1 MNRNRF
7 FVSLIALFLTLGSV
21 IYLSGR
27 PLPEVVEKRLDN
39 LPYTIGT
46 WEGKDFSFD
55 QIIIDELDTDESV
68 ARNYIDRNNNYII
81 TLYIG
86 YYGTKKGGRTG
97 HNPNSCYPSS
107 GWNIISDTS
116 ANVIEGGRVNRLLVK
131 KGDMTQ
137 AIYHW
142 YQDGDKI
149 IQSGIEQNINRFINK
164 VRLNRDDGAFVRISI
179 EMAGHAERGRS
190 EGAEETLIQF
200 GRLLMPLIAEN
211 WPVEKEI

>member
-81 TLYIG
+81 ILYIG

-131 KGDMTQ
+131 KGDMIQT
-137 AIYHW
+137 IYHW
-142 YQDGDKI
+142 YQDEDKI

-179 EMAGHAERGRS
+179 DGRS

>member
-39 LPYTIGT
+39 LPYTIGP

-55 QIIIDELDTDESV
+55 KLIIDELATDDRV

-116 ANVIEGGRVNRLLVK
+116 TNVNEGHGSVNRLLVK
-131 KGDMTQ
+131 KGDTSQ
-137 AIYHW
+137 IVYHW

-179 EMAGHAERGRS
+179 DGRS